1 MSVKEQE
8 EAQDLEAGASAE
20 PQEGAVPETTIARG
34 PYIAQFEENELIAAA
49 GQGALS
55 AFAKSHEFDQR
66 KILGYLK
73 YLRELRLL
81 QVELVKFQRDI
92 VKRDRRV
99 IILFEGRDA
108 AGKGG
113 AIKRFT
119 AHLNPRAMQ
128 VVALP
133 KPTDLEK
140 GQWYFQRYVRYLPNP
155 GEITFF
161 DRSWYNRAVVEPV
174 NGFCTDGQYQA
185 FMEQVPLFEEML
197 LDDGVEMHKLWF
209 SITREEQVKRFQGRK
224 KNPLKTWKLSP
235 VDEMATQLW
244 DSYTR
249 YKEAMFQKT
258 HATDRPWIILQGN
271 SKRMARLEAI
281 RHVLHVSDY
290 DGKADC
296 SLSLEPN
303 PKIIRTYCP
312 PEERT

>member
-1 MSVKEQE
+1 MSVKEV
-8 EAQDLEAGASAE
+8 S
-20 PQEGAVPETTIARG
+20 QEGKALSSADGQQAETPESAVARG
-34 PYIAQFEENELIAAA
+34 PYIGQFEESELIAAA
-49 GQGALS
+49 GQAAVS
-55 AFAKSHEFDQR
+55 AYARSHEFDQK

-92 VKRDRRV
+92 VKHDRRV
-99 IILFEGRDA
+99 MILFEGRDA

-133 KPTDLEK
+133 KPTELEK

-155 GEITFF
+155 GEISFF

-174 NGFCTDGQYQA
+174 NGFCSEAQYQA
-185 FMEQVPLFEEML
+185 FMEQVPMFEEML
-197 LDDGVEMHKLWF
+197 LDDGIEMHKLWF

-224 KNPLKTWKLSP
+224 RNPLKTWKLSP

-258 HATDRPWIILQGN
+258 HSTDRPWIILQGN
-271 SKRMARLEAI
+271 SKRTARLEAI
-281 RHVLHVSDY
+281 RHVLRVSDY

-303 PKIIRTYCP
+303 PKIVQSYSATDKRP
-312 PEERT
+312 